1 VSLQEFLRLNEAAI
15 LASTEAKAL
24 QLAGPRP
31 PSEQMKRGLPIF
43 FKQLLAVL
51 ELSPPDPADSD
62 VDSDGMVR
70 AAYASD
76 EPAIAMAAGRPFEAE
91 VALSAGAYGIELQKL
106 GYTLSHVVHGYGA
119 ICQAITELAL
129 AKHVAITTGEFRRL
143 NQCLDTAIAGA
154 VTTFQAQ
161 RVEGDSARETEH
173 LGFLAHELRNSL
185 SIVSVSLRLIK
196 GGTVGFNGST
206 GQVLDRSL
214 KRMQELIN
222 RSLTEVRLRV
232 DPKVH
237 KEPASLLQLVNQIV
251 VSAEVEA
258 RAKNQELLIDVDP
271 ALQID
276 ADQYLLFSAVSNLV
290 QNAVKYT
297 HAGGTIRIRGR
308 VIGEQA
314 IIEVK
319 DQCGG
324 LGLAKPSELFKPF
337 EQRNHNHDGLGL
349 GLTIAQRAIE
359 LNDGTIDVH
368 NLPGEGC
375 IFRIILPATTRRAP
389 TEQTSG
395 VNLQG
400 DATDAINQSHVL
412 GATSASGRSP
422 SSQPRNTRTTSVRV
436 APGQEP

>member
-1 VSLQEFLRLNEAAI
+1 VSLQEFLKLNEAAI

-51 ELSPPDPADSD
+51 ERSPPDPEESV

-185 SIVSVSLRLIK
+185 SIVTVSLRLIK

-214 KRMQELIN
+214 NRMQELIN

-237 KEPASLLQLVNQIV
+237 KEPASLLRLVNQIV

-258 RAKNQELLIDVDP
+258 RTKNQELLIDVDP

-308 VIGEQA
+308 VIGELA
-314 IIEVK
+314 TIEVK

-324 LGLAKPSELFKPF
+324 LGLVKPSDLFKPF
-337 EQRNHNHDGLGL
+337 EQRNHNHNHDGLGL

-375 IFRIILPATTRRAP
+375 IFRITLPATTRTATLRAP
-389 TEQTSG
+389 
-395 VNLQG
+395 
-400 DATDAINQSHVL
+400 DD
-412 GATSASGRSP
+412 
-422 SSQPRNTRTTSVRV
+422 TRLM
-436 APGQEP
+436 